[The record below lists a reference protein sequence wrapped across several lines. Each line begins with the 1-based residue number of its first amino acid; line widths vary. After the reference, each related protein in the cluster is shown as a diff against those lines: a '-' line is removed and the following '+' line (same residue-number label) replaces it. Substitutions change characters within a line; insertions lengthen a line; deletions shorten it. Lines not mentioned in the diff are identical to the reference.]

1 MAIIK
6 TRGTAKAKP
15 STSTKPARRSTAK
28 ETTSTKRTASINRS
42 PKTDLSQAQLN
53 KVLTPLSKAAK
64 SRNRNHDAWKED
76 VATVNELIVTGLSEE
91 IPVNMLVEAAD
102 VSRQHVYKIIS
113 DIEEGKRTS
122 DGLATGKAGRKP
134 AAATKRSATKTATHK
149 IGRSASV
156 KPSAGKKRIIRAR

>member
-91 IPVNMLVEAAD
+91 IPVNMTSLPCCTTTWNR
-102 VSRQHVYKIIS
+102 RQ
-113 DIEEGKRTS
+113 
-122 DGLATGKAGRKP
+122 
-134 AAATKRSATKTATHK
+134 SARYQLYPQVHCH
-149 IGRSASV
+149 
-156 KPSAGKKRIIRAR
+156 RI